1 MNYKKYFSQ
10 KIKNVKESKT
20 VAISNLANKLKQQG
34 KEVISLSIGEP
45 DFNTP
50 EEIIESAKKALEDN
64 ATNYT
69 ASNGA
74 PQLREKIS
82 EKFRKDNNL
91 DYDTD
96 QIVVTNGAKH
106 ALYQTLQVL
115 LDEGDNILIPEPF
128 WVSYSQMVNSLGTKS
143 KILSTNLD
151 KDFKISPKQI
161 KNKSN
166 ENTKALILNTPS
178 NPTGLVYSRE
188 EIKDIAEE
196 CVKQDIILISDEV
209 YEKFVYDDADHLSP
223 ASLGTKIYNHTI
235 TINSFSK
242 TYAMTGLRCGYL
254 AAPKAI
260 SDQLTKLQGHTT
272 THACSVSQQG
282 AIAALSL
289 NEEFIESKVQSFLKR
304 RDYLTN
310 RLKQIDGIRLSKPKG
325 AFYAFPNVSERYDMD
340 DSVKNKSLTFCKNL
354 IEQEGLALVPGSAF
368 GRDDCVRIS
377 FAAPIEVLEQGMN
390 KLEKF
395 LN

>member
-1 MNYKKYFSQ
+1 MNYNKFLSQ

-34 KEVISLSIGEP
+34 KDVLSLSIGEP
-45 DFNTP
+45 DFDTP
-50 EEIIESAKKALEDN
+50 EEIIKSAEKALEDN
-64 ATNYT
+64 TTDYT
-69 ASNGA
+69 ASNGVS
-74 PQLREKIS
+74 QLRKKIS

-128 WVSYSQMVNSLGTKS
+128 WVSYSQMANSLGAES
-143 KILSTNLD
+143 KTLSTNLNEN
-151 KDFKISPKQI
+151 FKITPKQI
-161 KNKSN
+161 KNVTDK
-166 ENTKALILNTPS
+166 NTKALILNSPS
-178 NPTGLVYSRE
+178 NPTGLVYSKE
-188 EIKDIAEE
+188 EIEKIAKE

-209 YEKFVYDDADHLSP
+209 YEKFIYDEVNHFSP
-223 ASLGTKIYNHTI
+223 ASLDREIYDNTI

-260 SDQLTKLQGHTT
+260 SDQIVKLQGHTT
-272 THACSVSQQG
+272 THACSISQQG
-282 AIAALSL
+282 ALAALNL
-289 NEEFIESKVQSFLKR
+289 DEKFIEAKVQKFLER
-304 RDYLTN
+304 RNYLSD
-310 RLKQIDGIRLSKPKG
+310 RLEQIDGVRLSKPKG
-325 AFYAFPNVSERYDMD
+325 SFYAFPDISDRYDMD
-340 DSVKNKSLTFCKNL
+340 NEIENKSLAFCKNL

-377 FAAPIEVLEQGMN
+377 FAAPIKTLEQGMN